1 MTLSPRPGVGWPSGS
16 PSAPGSG
23 VNITRQ
29 RGVSLDASTRNSSSG
44 TSMSISSNSKLKAA
58 LTWAVHTTPAV
69 ALFSRPTRLRS
80 SRSARVIFSRRWQ
93 PAMAHLTGTFLGISP
108 ILQRQLEE
116 GGGHASRVFSVG
128 LYLGCGVGKSLH
140 PSSPGQRLAP
150 RKGPLNAENAVR
162 TTGLL
167 TGGRNPGDGTG
178 PTCRTVVIPDPRRI
192 RAVKY
197 SVTTTGHPARKCTL
211 NVCYRPFSGTLFYL
225 GSTGLTALPPCHNGH
240 DEPQHDGG
248 RSGALSDQQ
257 RWRPPG
263 QFAPLS
269 HRRHP

>member
-29 RGVSLDASTRNSSSG
+29 RGVSLDASTRSSSSG

-69 ALFSRPTRLRS
+69 ALFSRPTRLSS
-80 SRSARVIFSRRWQ
+80 SRSARVNLIRRWQ
-93 PAMAHLTGTFLGISP
+93 PGMAHLAGTLVGIPP
-108 ILQRQLEE
+108 ILQRQLKE
-116 GGGHASRVFSVG
+116 GGGQARRVCSVG

-167 TGGRNPGDGTG
+167 TAGRNPGDR
-178 PTCRTVVIPDPRRI
+178 TCPVYQLLTTKGNNVAFEGQLLPSAGLWLRLSPPGGCFLPECPQR
-192 RAVKY
+192 
-197 SVTTTGHPARKCTL
+197 SVAGNA
-211 NVCYRPFSGTLFYL
+211 PFPPLAEM
-225 GSTGLTALPPCHNGH
+225 LTAYPC
-240 DEPQHDGG
+240 
-248 RSGALSDQQ
+248 Q
-257 RWRPPG
+257 RV
-263 QFAPLS
+263 AEKVS
-269 HRRHP
+269 